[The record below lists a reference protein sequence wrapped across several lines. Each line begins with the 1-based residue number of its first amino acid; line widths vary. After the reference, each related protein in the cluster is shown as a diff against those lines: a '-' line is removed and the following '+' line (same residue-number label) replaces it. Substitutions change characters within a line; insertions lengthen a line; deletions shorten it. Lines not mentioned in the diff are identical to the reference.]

1 MEELFPVL
9 IFASFVVGFVTLALN
24 SAKKHQKLYRDTAAV
39 LGLNCFA
46 SGKYGTPRLM
56 GLYRGFEVLVDKEV
70 HGSGKHKITY
80 TRFRAQ
86 PLKPLPGGMSV
97 CKEGLGGKIGKF
109 FGGQDI
115 LVGDKRLDD
124 ALLIKGERELE
135 IQQWFQQVGVGQA
148 VIRFLDLGSRARLS
162 ASEGGVILVK
172 QRMES
177 MDLIQHYLDELVDHL
192 IPIGRD
198 AGNKQDSPVQFPEQ
212 SAPKP
217 EQAPVAL
224 PVPTP
229 AKKRW
234 DLSDM
239 QAEAKST
246 PAPAPVL
253 PAAPQSSEPVAV
265 PKPTVAAPAVAVD
278 PRLVR
283 LSSKDLGYRERSEL
297 IESLKNQTIE
307 VRLTV
312 KESER
317 SRGLGLEEPYRHGQT
332 VIGSVGPCE
341 LGVHCPLGE
350 TDAIKALR
358 AGEVQVWKVRVLD
371 WDNFYRRASC
381 EKVI

>member
-1 MEELFPVL
+1 MEDLFPVL
-9 IFASFVVGFVTLALN
+9 ILASVVLGFVTLVLN
-24 SAKKHQKLYRDTAAV
+24 SAKKHQKLYRDTAAA
-39 LGLNCFA
+39 LGLNCFV

-56 GLYRGFEVLVDKEV
+56 GLYRGFEVSVDKEV
-70 HGSGKHKITY
+70 HGSGKHKVTY

-86 PLKPLPGGMSV
+86 PLKPLPEGMSV
-97 CKEGLGGKIGKF
+97 SKEGLGGKIGKF

-115 LVGDKRLDD
+115 QVGDKRLDD

-135 IQQWFQQVGVGQA
+135 IQQWFQQVGIGQA
-148 VIRFLDLGSRARLS
+148 VIRFLSLGFRARLS

-192 IPIGRD
+192 TPIGRD
-198 AGNKQDSPVQFPEQ
+198 AGQKQDSPVHFPEQ
-212 SAPKP
+212 SAPKR
-217 EQAPVAL
+217 EQVPVAL

-229 AKKRW
+229 TKKRW

-239 QAEAKST
+239 QAEAKPT
-246 PAPAPVL
+246 PAPM
-253 PAAPQSSEPVAV
+253 PATAPQSSEPVAA
-265 PKPTVAAPAVAVD
+265 PKPRVAAPAADVD

-283 LSSKDLGYRERSEL
+283 LSAKDLGYRERSEL
-297 IESLKNQTIE
+297 LEALKGQTIE

-317 SRGLGLEEPYRHGQT
+317 SRGLGLEEPYRDGQT

-341 LGVHCPLGE
+341 LGVHCPLAE
-350 TDAIKALR
+350 TDAVIALP